1 MTEENN
7 ANRKRK
13 ILDKFIEKLNQED
26 PQMYYASTSEVARA
40 IHIMVRE
47 HTNRLP
53 VEDQLLVKHMSREE
67 IEMLLG
73 FHEKK

>member
-7 ANRKRK
+7 AIRKRK
-13 ILDKFIEKLNQED
+13 ILDKFIEKLNRED
-26 PQMYYASTSEVARA
+26 PQMYYATTSEVARA
-40 IHIMVRE
+40 IHVMVKE

-53 VEDQLLVKHMSREE
+53 VEDQLLVKHMSQGE

>member
-53 VEDQLLVKHMSREE
+53 VEDQLLVKHMSLEE

>member
-40 IHIMVRE
+40 IHLMVRE

-53 VEDQLLVKHMSREE
+53 VEDQLLVKHMSQGE

>member
-40 IHIMVRE
+40 IHLMVRE

-53 VEDQLLVKHMSREE
+53 VEDQLLVKHMSLEE

>member
-7 ANRKRK
+7 ATRKRK
-13 ILDKFIEKLNQED
+13 ILDKFIEKLNRED
-26 PQMYYASTSEVARA
+26 PQMYYATTSEVARA
-40 IHIMVRE
+40 IHLMVKE

-53 VEDQLLVKHMSREE
+53 VEDQLLVKHMSQGE

>member
-40 IHIMVRE
+40 IHLMVRE

>member
-40 IHIMVRE
+40 IHLMVKE
-47 HTNRLP
+47 HTNRLS
-53 VEDQLLVKHMSREE
+53 VEDQLLVKHMSQGE

>member
-7 ANRKRK
+7 ATKKRK
-13 ILDKFIEKLNQED
+13 ILDKFIEKLNRED

-40 IHIMVRE
+40 IHLMVQE
-47 HTNRLP
+47 HSNRLD
-53 VEDQLLVKHMSREE
+53 VDDQLLVKHMSREE

-73 FHEKK
+73 FHEKR